1 MMPGQIPDP
10 SVTAGSLPG
19 LGPLTGL
26 PGSALTAEELKYADI
41 RNIGAMIAPLHFLE
55 VKLGK
60 RPQPVKSELDE
71 EEERR
76 KRRREKNK
84 VAAARCRNKK
94 KERTE
99 FLQRGMGCKARP
111 VGFPVAVSED
121 VWSVCCRPW
130 VFTTALPGGF
140 RVCVLAMYPVPIV
153 TNAGIQDSRVH
164 WAPAMPQSSVLGSP
178 SPSSDLPRIS
188 CQVVTSKACAQSC
201 SENQLCNLYEGQDP
215 LAIRWAQTS
224 MCWLGYELK
233 GTYICQEWEIRVTPV

>member
-10 SVTAGSLPG
+10 SLAAGALPG

-26 PGSALTAEELKYADI
+26 PGTALTAEELKCADI
-41 RNIGAMIAPLHFLE
+41 RNIGAMISPLQFLE

-99 FLQRGMGCKARP
+99 FLQRE
-111 VGFPVAVSED
+111 SE
-121 VWSVCCRPW
+121 R
-130 VFTTALPGGF
+130 LE
-140 RVCVLAMYPVPIV
+140 LM
-153 TNAGIQDSRVH
+153 NA
-164 WAPAMPQSSVLGSP
+164 
-178 SPSSDLPRIS
+178 
-188 CQVVTSKACAQSC
+188 
-201 SENQLCNLYEGQDP
+201 
-215 LAIRWAQTS
+215 
-224 MCWLGYELK
+224 ELK
-233 GTYICQEWEIRVTPV
+233 AQIEELKQERQQLILMLTRHRPTCIVQTDSIKTPESEANPLLEQLEKK

>member
-26 PGSALTAEELKYADI
+26 PGSALTTEELKYADI

-99 FLQRGMGCKARP
+99 FLQRGNKYRP
-111 VGFPVAVSED
+111 EGKEETEMQPP
-121 VWSVCCRPW
+121 RPASFSFKTSAPC
-130 VFTTALPGGF
+130 VTAFILTAPSFGACNGLSQLPPQ
-140 RVCVLAMYPVPIV
+140 L
-153 TNAGIQDSRVH
+153 VH
-164 WAPAMPQSSVLGSP
+164 LHFISPEHHCQTHLP
-178 SPSSDLPRIS
+178 SPSFLSRAASSGESHCIDF
-188 CQVVTSKACAQSC
+188 
-201 SENQLCNLYEGQDP
+201 
-215 LAIRWAQTS
+215 IR
-224 MCWLGYELK
+224 LL
-233 GTYICQEWEIRVTPV
+233 

>member
-10 SVTAGSLPG
+10 SLTAGALPG

-26 PGSALTAEELKYADI
+26 PGTALTAEELKYADI
-41 RNIGAMIAPLHFLE
+41 RNIGAMISPLHFLE

-99 FLQRGMGCKARP
+99 FLQRRP
-111 VGFPVAVSED
+111 DALSLMTPRQKNSHKTLLQVFRLLL
-121 VWSVCCRPW
+121 CCRVNRHRP
-130 VFTTALPGGF
+130 T
-140 RVCVLAMYPVPIV
+140 CIV
-153 TNAGIQDSRVH
+153 RTDSIKT
-164 WAPAMPQSSVLGSP
+164 P
-178 SPSSDLPRIS
+178 
-188 CQVVTSKACAQSC
+188 
-201 SENQLCNLYEGQDP
+201 ENEANPLLEQLE
-215 LAIRWAQTS
+215 
-224 MCWLGYELK
+224 K
-233 GTYICQEWEIRVTPV
+233 K

>member
-1 MMPGQIPDP
+1 MSNDILA
-10 SVTAGSLPG
+10 VSLRCWEDQGRSWKHAHALETIQENANRG
-19 LGPLTGL
+19 LSLKIIIVSHIIASTPLGHRL
-26 PGSALTAEELKYADI
+26 ELK
-41 RNIGAMIAPLHFLE
+41 
-55 VKLGK
+55 
-60 RPQPVKSELDE
+60 LDE